1 MEQGKPEQTPQSGA
15 SKSQPHADH
24 GDACQTV
31 WRGTPPPRKNKPLF
45 VLATAVLAAWFVT
58 LAVLAYLS

>member
-1 MEQGKPEQTPQSGA
+1 MEQGKPEQSPQPGASKRQPQADQSGA
-15 SKSQPHADH
+15 
-24 GDACQTV
+24 GQTG

-45 VLATAVLAAWFVT
+45 VLATAVLAVWFVT